1 MLKNMFKKMSPE
13 TLQAM
18 AKAAKQMEV
27 DRQRQKEWIREFVT
41 KAAEKE
47 LVDLSLPDRSRRTI
61 KFFKDEFES
70 CLASIIEDDG
80 DYCAKVCALGA
91 IEAAAAIMGLS
102 RPDDDILKQV
112 WRERLKPAR
121 NKRTADKKER
131 DKQIAGL
138 LRDIEKKGTPL
149 KAGEI
154 YIKTHILGKLP
165 ARICGKVRPE
175 AGTIKNIIRSMTA
188 GQL

>member
-1 MLKNMFKKMSPE
+1 M
-13 TLQAM
+13 
-18 AKAAKQMEV
+18 
-27 DRQRQKEWIREFVT
+27 
-41 KAAEKE
+41 
-47 LVDLSLPDRSRRTI
+47 
-61 KFFKDEFES
+61 
-70 CLASIIEDDG
+70 IEGDG
-80 DYCAKVCALGA
+80 DYCDKVYALGA